1 MHGRRRLLITGAG
14 GCIGRHLAPA
24 LVTRGHRVIAAA
36 RRPLTL
42 GPSVD
47 HVLIN
52 DFTDGVDW
60 KPLLQGIDVVIHLA
74 ALAHQDSD
82 VKESSYDKINRQAT
96 AALAQATAKAGARL
110 IFLSSIAAQSP
121 PSSNLVLTEND
132 PCLPSSPYGRSKLNA
147 EIEVAAA
154 GGQYV
159 ILRPSLVYGTEAKGN
174 MRKLIRLA
182 RLSLPLPF
190 GALTN
195 KRSLLAIDNLI
206 SAIDLII
213 KRDDIRNEKFLV
225 ADPTPVSLSEMIASL
240 RHGMGRSSNLI
251 SIPPS
256 VLSALFR
263 ACCMSE
269 AWEKLAGN
277 LELSIAKLSSVGYSP
292 LVATQEG
299 LAAMMAGDA
308 DQEVT
313 RKSSPTVIDN

>member
-1 MHGRRRLLITGAG
+1 
-14 GCIGRHLAPA
+14 
-24 LVTRGHRVIAAA
+24 
-36 RRPLTL
+36 
-42 GPSVD
+42 
-47 HVLIN
+47 
-52 DFTDGVDW
+52 
-60 KPLLQGIDVVIHLA
+60 
-74 ALAHQDSD
+74 

-96 AALAQATAKAGARL
+96 AALARATAKAGARL

-132 PCLPSSPYGRSKLNA
+132 PCLPSSAYGRSKLNA

-174 MRKLIRLA
+174 MRKLIRVA
-182 RLSLPLPF
+182 RLLLPLPF